1 MAKSVLIPLRLTAAV
16 SAADPRIHKEIDEMK
31 NIFEIF
37 KSLEDS
43 GILLEG
49 ISETIKK
56 RSKRTVYKIKV
67 YKNNV
72 ILLSKVRRKY
82 KKH

>member
-1 MAKSVLIPLRLTAAV
+1 
-16 SAADPRIHKEIDEMK
+16 MK
-31 NIFEIF
+31 NILEIF

-43 GILLEG
+43 GILLEE

-56 RSKRTVYKIKV
+56 RSKRTIYKIKV